1 MTKLKL
7 ANSLP
12 AAAAVDTWDRQTDG
26 QTDTVQLH
34 RACCRVCEQH
44 RLGELTALTA
54 GGSSEAE
61 MATPT
66 SDPVLPPSIDRAT
79 PAPDGRA
86 INTPTHRLRPRPLSH
101 RCTAALLYTI
111 DTIRG
116 AILTCTQKLTWV
128 RLIYRT
134 EPTIKKWKKNKKKI
148 KSKKQICS
156 EVSVNPRS
164 QSGRRKRR
172 LRWKGFAEKEGLS
185 LEWNSEGVME
195 Y

>member
-12 AAAAVDTWDRQTDG
+12 AAAAVDTWDRLTDG

-101 RCTAALLYTI
+101 RRTAALLYTI

-116 AILTCTQKLTWV
+116 AILTCTQKLT
-128 RLIYRT
+128 
-134 EPTIKKWKKNKKKI
+134 
-148 KSKKQICS
+148 
-156 EVSVNPRS
+156 
-164 QSGRRKRR
+164 
-172 LRWKGFAEKEGLS
+172 
-185 LEWNSEGVME
+185 
-195 Y
+195 